1 MKKAYRNI
9 EDVWKS
15 PWAQLSARSGQEAPV
30 TDRIL
35 RSTRLEDSI
44 YADLREDDTT
54 IEEVEADARKKLS
67 TFPAL
72 SRDIFQ
78 AFYSLMLRRNE
89 EAKLSE
95 TAKKLNSRILDR
107 VMEGED
113 YPTIKNICEGRELPA
128 YEEYSDLLAA
138 FKAAGESMVAP
149 EKYSI
154 NNITGTLNIMNAAVK
169 HNCKIMIFSSSA
181 ATFGEP
187 QYLPMDEN
195 HPQKPINYY
204 GFTKLKIEEFMDWY
218 DQLKGMRFAALRYF
232 NAAGYDPEGEIRGLE
247 QNPANLLPRVMEV
260 AAGMQDKIKV
270 FGTDYDT
277 RDGTCI
283 RDYVHVTD
291 LARAH
296 VMALDYITKN
306 DKSLTVNLG
315 TEKGTTVKEII
326 DAARRITGKAIPSQD
341 VERRPG
347 DPACLYATSKRAKE
361 LLGWEPKYS
370 DVDTLVKTTWE
381 VYK

>member
-1 MKKAYRNI
+1 MKVLVIGGAGYIGSHVVKEMMNAGHTVTVFDNLSSGLRCNLFPQNEFIYGNI
-9 EDVWKS
+9 LIE
-15 PWAQLSARSGQEAPV
+15 R
-30 TDRIL
+30 
-35 RSTRLEDSI
+35 
-44 YADLREDDTT
+44 DLDLAFERGF
-54 IEEVEADARKKLS
+54 DA
-67 TFPAL
+67 F
-72 SRDIFQ
+72 
-78 AFYSLMLRRNE
+78 
-89 EAKLSE
+89 
-95 TAKKLNSRILDR
+95 
-107 VMEGED
+107 VH
-113 YPTIKNICEGRELPA
+113 
-128 YEEYSDLLAA
+128 LAA

-218 DQLKGMRFAALRYF
+218 DQLKGLKFAALRYF
-232 NAAGYDPEGEIRGLE
+232 NAAGYDPEGKIRGLE
-247 QNPANLLPRVMEV
+247 QKPENLLPRIME
-260 AAGMQDKIKV
+260 AALGQRELKV

-296 VMALDYITKN
+296 VMALEYIAKKN
-306 DKSLTVNLG
+306 QSLKLNLG
-315 TEKGTTVKEII
+315 TEKGTTVKELI
-326 DAARRITGKAIPSQD
+326 DAARRITGKPIPAQD
-341 VERRPG
+341 APRRPG
-347 DPACLYATSKRAKE
+347 DPASLYATSAKAKE